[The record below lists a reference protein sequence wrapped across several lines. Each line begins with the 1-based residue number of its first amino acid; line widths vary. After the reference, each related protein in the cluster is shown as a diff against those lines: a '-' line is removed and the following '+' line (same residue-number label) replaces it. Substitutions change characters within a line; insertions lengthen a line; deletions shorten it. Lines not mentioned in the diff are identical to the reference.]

1 MNREAVASELIRIA
15 EDLIALRVAKMTWEE
30 CISKAKKNPDVR
42 DPEALCGWLKNYGPN
57 ASIKAFVSPDELA
70 KLPHMALNEIASLI
84 YEDWEN
90 VNYAAKPYLEA
101 MSTLRD
107 IKDNYIQDTGYSIVA
122 YFLSNASSWKGEVA
136 KVVKK
141 ELNRRLKTAR

>member
-15 EDLIALRVAKMTWEE
+15 EMLVGTTGTFKCPE
-30 CISKAKKNPDVR
+30 CGTKVLENTGYCIKCEKKVKQ
-42 DPEALCGWLKNYGPN
+42 AG
-57 ASIKAFVSPDELA
+57 VSDQYALA